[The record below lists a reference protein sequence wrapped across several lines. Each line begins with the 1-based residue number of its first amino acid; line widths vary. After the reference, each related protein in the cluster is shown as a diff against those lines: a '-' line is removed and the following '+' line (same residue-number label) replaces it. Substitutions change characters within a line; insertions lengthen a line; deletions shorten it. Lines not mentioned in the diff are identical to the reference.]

1 MEQVLGPQFL
11 HPIRRKLQ
19 VFEAPANFVAGQ
31 CAVAELTGRD
41 PAQATNLGDMLI
53 GCRPGRQHDDEITL
67 YTAMGV
73 AMEDLIA
80 AQIVLQKAMT
90 AGAGQAVVL

>member
-41 PAQATNLGDMLI
+41 PA
-53 GCRPGRQHDDEITL
+53 
-67 YTAMGV
+67 
-73 AMEDLIA
+73 
-80 AQIVLQKAMT
+80 
-90 AGAGQAVVL
+90 

>member
-1 MEQVLGPQFL
+1 
-11 HPIRRKLQ
+11 
-19 VFEAPANFVAGQ
+19 
-31 CAVAELTGRD
+31 
-41 PAQATNLGDMLI
+41 MLI